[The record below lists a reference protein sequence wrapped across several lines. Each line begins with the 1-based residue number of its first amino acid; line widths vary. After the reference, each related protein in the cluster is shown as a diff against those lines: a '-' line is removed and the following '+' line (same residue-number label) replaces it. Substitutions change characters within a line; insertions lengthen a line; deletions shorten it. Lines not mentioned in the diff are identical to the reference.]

1 MPQHRQTNQYDK
13 IFRENIEAALPN
25 LMKNLLGIEA
35 VAMEELPDDIQHTKE
50 RKPDFLKKVTNTKG
64 EIFVLQ
70 IEFQVADEPTMI
82 YRMLEYYAMLARKYQ
97 LPVEQYVIFLG
108 SKKSQMPIQLEQKTL
123 SYHFNLIN
131 IATIDYRVFVNSTKP
146 EEIMLGILGNFAE
159 KKPNEV
165 IKQIINRI
173 EETTKGDFALKRYRQ
188 QLRVLSQLR
197 QLETLTDSIMLT
209 VSEFF
214 KEERDP
220 LYIRGAKKAEEAAK
234 KKIVKSL
241 LKNTDF
247 STSKIAQIV
256 DVSEAF
262 VEEVKAHKK

>member
-1 MPQHRQTNQYDK
+1 MPQRRQTNQYDK

-35 VAMEELPDDIQHTKE
+35 VEMEELPDDIQHTKE

-64 EIFVLQ
+64 EVFVLQ
-70 IEFQVADEPTMI
+70 IEFQVFDESTMI
-82 YRMLEYYAMLARKYQ
+82 YRMLEYYTMLARKYQ

-108 SKKSQMPIQLEQKTL
+108 SQKPRMSTQLEQKTL
-123 SYHFNLIN
+123 SYHFSLIN
-131 IATIDYRVFVNSTKP
+131 LSTIDYRLFVNSVKP
-146 EEIMLGILGNFAE
+146 EEVILGIWANFAK

-165 IKQIINRI
+165 IKHIINRI
-173 EETTKGDFALKRYRQ
+173 EETARGDFALKKYYQ

-214 KEERDP
+214 KEEKDP
-220 LYIRGAKKAEEAAK
+220 LYIRGAKKAEEVAQK
-234 KKIVKSL
+234 EFVVSL

-247 STSKIAQIV
+247 SASKIAQIV
-256 DVSEAF
+256 GVPEAF
-262 VEEVKAHKK
+262 VEDVKGTKK